1 MLHVQQNSHSMPETE
16 PRSHDRYKS
25 VIVTAVIFS
34 LVIGL
39 VAGYGAGTVVTGSND
54 AYARAHESLTSSFL
68 VSGNVTIGSLE
79 IPRGISF
86 ASNGNP
92 ESSMV
97 LSGDGSYHYDVYLQ
111 HFTTYS
117 VTIFYQD
124 SLGNWRQ
131 CLSKDGNFHPIGSG
145 ISDNFSCYFHASSET
160 MDEVVHYAIM
170 FHLE

>member
-1 MLHVQQNSHSMPETE
+1 MLRVQQNSNSMPVTE
-16 PRSHDRYKS
+16 SRSHAKYKS
-25 VIVTAVIFS
+25 GIVTAVIVS

-145 ISDNFSCYFHASSET
+145 ISDNFSC
-160 MDEVVHYAIM
+160 
-170 FHLE
+170 